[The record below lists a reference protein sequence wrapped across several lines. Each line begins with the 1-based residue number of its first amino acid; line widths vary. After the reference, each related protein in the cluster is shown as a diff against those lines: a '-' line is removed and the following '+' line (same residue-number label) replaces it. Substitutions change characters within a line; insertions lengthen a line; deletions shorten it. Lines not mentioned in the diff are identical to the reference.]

1 MNLFVLAQ
9 QMMQDKSEIL
19 RGMGSR
25 FEQPDPNLYW
35 KIPLVMLLF
44 TGAIFLTWF
53 LYRLQRRRQ
62 GVDQSPQPMRLYLR
76 AMRELGLPG
85 PDLWYL
91 YRLAKRLSLPHPT
104 ALLVSVQYYDYILAA
119 DCCDKAGKVLNRAR
133 HKRLTA
139 IRTILFGRSAVTN

>member
-9 QMMQDKSEIL
+9 QVMQDKSEIL

-35 KIPLVMLLF
+35 KIPLVILLF
-44 TGAIFLTWF
+44 TAAILLTWF

-62 GVDQSPQPMRLYLR
+62 GLDQSPQPIRLYLR

-104 ALLVSVQYYDYILAA
+104 ALLVSAQYYDHILAA

-133 HKRLTA
+133 HQRLTA
-139 IRTILFGRSAVTN
+139 IRAILFGRDAATS